1 LEALAGEE
9 MRLTDII
16 TPAAVTVHIH
26 LDGKEHALRFAA
38 ASLGARSR
46 LDPERIREALAAREA
61 LGSTGIG
68 RGIAVPHVC
77 IPHLDQPYALF
88 CTLAAPIDFDAIDG
102 KPVDLIFTI
111 ITPPNSGTD
120 AGKALSYL
128 AAFSRMVREET
139 TAQALRN
146 ADSPLSVCDIVEK
159 FSPASAQLAS

>member
-1 LEALAGEE
+1 

-16 TPAAVTVHIH
+16 TPAAVTLHVH
-26 LDGKEHALRFAA
+26 LAGKAHALEFAA

-46 LDPERIREALAAREA
+46 ADPERIREALAQREA

-68 RGIAVPHVC
+68 RGIAVPHVSLAG
-77 IPHLDQPYALF
+77 LDQPYAML
-88 CTLAAPIDFDAIDG
+88 CTLAEPIDFEAIDG

-111 ITPPNSGTD
+111 VTPPN
-120 AGKALSYL
+120 AGNSANALPYL
-128 AAFSRMVREET
+128 AAFSRMVREEAA
-139 TAQALRN
+139 AQALRN